1 MAHTHHIG
9 YWSGSFE
16 ALTTLDFEILK
27 HVVAPD
33 IFTLWNMSGVVVKLI
48 EEQGDNTILQ
58 ILVYFIYHCTNK
70 MQKH

>member
-1 MAHTHHIG
+1 MI
-9 YWSGSFE
+9 F
-16 ALTTLDFEILK
+16 
-27 HVVAPD
+27 P